1 MLAKSFSI
9 IKLQLIVSI
18 PAGLGFLTFL
28 IINFLNDFSK
38 DGVSKTNLPDHYE
51 TSNSINMNWNFKKSI
66 VIEGGDSK

>member
-28 IINFLNDFSK
+28 IINFLNVFSK

-51 TSNSINMNWNFKKSI
+51 TSNSIKVNWNFKKKYSYR
-66 VIEGGDSK
+66 VRRQ